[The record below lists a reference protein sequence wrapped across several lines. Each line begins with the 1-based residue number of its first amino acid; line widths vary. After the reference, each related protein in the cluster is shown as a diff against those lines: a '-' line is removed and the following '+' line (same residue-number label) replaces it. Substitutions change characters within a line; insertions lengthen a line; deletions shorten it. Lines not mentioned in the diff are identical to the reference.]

1 MAYLVLGLILFLGIH
16 SISIVAPR
24 WRDATAARMGNAWR
38 GLYSLI
44 SIAGF
49 VLIVW
54 GYGVARR
61 QTVILYTPAESMRY
75 VTAALMLP
83 VFPLLLAAYFPGR
96 IKSVVGHP
104 MLVAVML
111 WALAHLLGS
120 GTCVNVLLFGTFLVW
135 AVADRVSF
143 RWRNARPISTA
154 PPGRWNDLIAIVVGL
169 TLYMGFAHWLHVRWI
184 GVQPFPS

>member
-1 MAYLVLGLILFLGIH
+1 MACLLLGLVLFLGIH

-49 VLIVW
+49 ILIVW
-54 GYGVARR
+54 GYGLARR
-61 QTVILYTPAESMRY
+61 QAAVLYTPPESMRY

-83 VFPLLLAAYFPGR
+83 VFPLLLAAYIPGR
-96 IKSVVGHP
+96 IKAAVGHP
-104 MLVAVML
+104 MLLAVIF

-120 GTCVNVLLFGTFLVW
+120 GTWANVLLFGGFLVW
-135 AVADRVSF
+135 AVADRISF
-143 RWRNARPISTA
+143 RWRSARPISTA
-154 PPGRWNDLIAIVVGL
+154 PPGRWNDLIAVVVGVG
-169 TLYMGFAHWLHVRWI
+169 LYVVFARWLHVRWI
-184 GVQPFPS
+184 GVQPLPG